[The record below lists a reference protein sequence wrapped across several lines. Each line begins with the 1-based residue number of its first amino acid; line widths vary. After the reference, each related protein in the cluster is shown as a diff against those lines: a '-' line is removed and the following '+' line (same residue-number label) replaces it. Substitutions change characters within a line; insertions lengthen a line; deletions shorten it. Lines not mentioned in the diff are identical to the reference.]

1 MSRKKES
8 RRRRKKERRREKRG
22 GRKRQHH
29 ILSSLFLAGVACA
42 AVCLGECVCEP
53 LILTCMCLRWGRG
66 GTLASDHSRGL
77 ELAHCA
83 PKEIRYFLHFS
94 LSLKS
99 AITSRIFFLFFTY
112 PRTFHNHRRILYLSQ
127 PFPPPSG
134 GEMTFR
140 RERGRG
146 REEGPLA
153 CQPATNER

>member
-66 GTLASDHSRGL
+66 GTLASDHSRRL
-77 ELAHCA
+77 EFANCA
-83 PKEIRYFLHFS
+83 AKKIYSFS
-94 LSLKS
+94 NILLSPQMCTEKQNICTFYMLPM
-99 AITSRIFFLFFTY
+99 ANPA
-112 PRTFHNHRRILYLSQ
+112 PRPTVSSPL
-127 PFPPPSG
+127 G
-134 GEMTFR
+134 G
-140 RERGRG
+140 
-146 REEGPLA
+146 
-153 CQPATNER
+153 